1 MSVQKHSLDKKQL
14 LSKQL
19 YDSGYLWSYGAAGDK
34 AMLPDEELILNGLSH
49 LEFEDMPKLF
59 KAFPY
64 RQIKQVWQQR
74 MLPYPDYYGT
84 LNMLLAALFFHIKS
98 PKKYVGN
105 HVKLSFFAPQNRVP
119 ALHTGFTYN
128 NLKTVDAQDALG
140 MKLFTIT
147 VRSLY
152 RDYYDIY
159 SLLKAGLSFE
169 EGLDYALKFTR
180 HQVHSKAVLS
190 ALITPTL
197 YQKPQDFDL
206 MQPKYN
212 VSAEEM
218 ANYFME
224 VIASRQK

>member
-1 MSVQKHSLDKKQL
+1 M
-14 LSKQL
+14 
-19 YDSGYLWSYGAAGDK
+19 WR
-34 AMLPDEELILNGLSH
+34 NGLRENTLQVFDTVSRLDCIKDLYLCGGTGISLLLQHRQSEDLDFELLNYRGDIKH
-49 LEFEDMPKLF
+49 LDASSIHNEL
-59 KAFPY
+59 ASVFPDCK
-64 RQIKQVWQQR
+64 REILGPQ
-74 MLPYPDYYGT
+74 
-84 LNMLLAALFFHIKS
+84 HILY
-98 PKKYVGN
+98 YVGD

-119 ALHTGFTYN
+119 ALHTGFAYN

-159 SLLKAGLSFE
+159 SLLQEGLSFE

-197 YQKPQDFDL
+197 YPKPTDFEL
-206 MQPKYN
+206 MHPKYN

-218 ANYFME
+218 ADYFME
-224 VIASRQK
+224 VIASRKK

>member
-1 MSVQKHSLDKKQL
+1 MTKKQS

-19 YDSGYLWSYGAAGDK
+19 YDSGYLWSYKAAGDQ
-34 AMLPDEELILNGLSH
+34 AVLPDEELILNGLAH
-49 LEFEDMPKLF
+49 LEFEDMPMLF
-59 KAFPY
+59 AAFPY
-64 RQIKQVWQQR
+64 RQIKSVWQRR

-84 LNMLLAALFFHIKS
+84 LNLLLAALFFHIKS
-98 PKKYVGN
+98 PKKYTS
-105 HVKLSFFAPQNRVP
+105 KYEPKNRVP

-128 NLKTVDAQDALG
+128 NLKTVNEQDALG

-147 VRSLY
+147 VRSFY

-159 SLLKAGLSFE
+159 SLLQAGFSFE

-180 HQVHSKAVLS
+180 HQVHSKAILS
-190 ALITPTL
+190 ALITPAL
-197 YQKPQDFDL
+197 YPKPQDFDI

-218 ANYFME
+218 SDYFMQ
-224 VIASRQK
+224 VIASRKK

>member
-1 MSVQKHSLDKKQL
+1 MWRKGLRENTLEVFDRVSQLDCIKDLHLCGGTGISLL
-14 LSKQL
+14 LQHRQSEDL
-19 YDSGYLWSYGAAGDK
+19 DFELLNYRGDIRHLDVAGISNEI
-34 AMLPDEELILNGLSH
+34 ASIFPDCQREILGS
-49 LEFEDMPKLF
+49 
-59 KAFPY
+59 
-64 RQIKQVWQQR
+64 Q
-74 MLPYPDYYGT
+74 
-84 LNMLLAALFFHIKS
+84 HIQF
-98 PKKYVGN
+98 YIGD

-159 SLLKAGLSFE
+159 SLLQAGCSFE

-180 HQVHSKAVLS
+180 HQVHSKAILS

-197 YQKPQDFDL
+197 YPKPQDFDI
-206 MQPKYN
+206 MQPKYD
-212 VSAEEM
+212 VSPEQM
-218 ANYFME
+218 ADYFMGI
-224 VIASRQK
+224 IAARKK

>member
-1 MSVQKHSLDKKQL
+1 MGIQKNRMDKKQS

-19 YDSGYLWSYGAAGDK
+19 YDSGYLWSYRAAGGK

-49 LEFEDMPKLF
+49 LEFEDMPLLF
-59 KAFPY
+59 EAFPY

-98 PKKYVGN
+98 PKKYTA
-105 HVKLSFFAPQNRVP
+105 KKKNRVP

-159 SLLKAGLSFE
+159 SLLQAGYSFE

-197 YQKPQDFDL
+197 YPKPQDFDL

-218 ANYFME
+218 ADYFMD
-224 VIASRQK
+224 VLSSRKK

>member
-1 MSVQKHSLDKKQL
+1 M
-14 LSKQL
+14 
-19 YDSGYLWSYGAAGDK
+19 
-34 AMLPDEELILNGLSH
+34 NGLSH
-49 LEFEDMPKLF
+49 LEFEEMPMLF
-59 KAFPY
+59 EAFPY

-98 PKKYVGN
+98 PKKYTA
-105 HVKLSFFAPQNRVP
+105 KKKNRVP

-159 SLLKAGLSFE
+159 SLLQAGYSLE

-197 YQKPQDFDL
+197 YPKPQDFDL

-218 ANYFME
+218 ADYFMD
-224 VIASRQK
+224 VLSSRKK

>member
-1 MSVQKHSLDKKQL
+1 MWQSGLCNNTLQIFDQISRLDCIKDLFLCGGTGISLL
-14 LSKQL
+14 LQHRQSEDL
-19 YDSGYLWSYGAAGDK
+19 DFELLNYRGDIRHLDVAGISNDI
-34 AMLPDEELILNGLSH
+34 LSTFPDCKREILGSQH
-49 LEFEDMPKLF
+49 LQF
-59 KAFPY
+59 
-64 RQIKQVWQQR
+64 
-74 MLPYPDYYGT
+74 
-84 LNMLLAALFFHIKS
+84 
-98 PKKYVGN
+98 YVGD

-159 SLLKAGLSFE
+159 SLLQAGYSFE

-197 YQKPQDFDL
+197 YPKPTDFDL
-206 MQPKYN
+206 MQPKYD
-212 VSAEEM
+212 VSPEQM
-218 ANYFME
+218 ADYFMNI
-224 VIASRQK
+224 IAERKKLSTAN

>member
-1 MSVQKHSLDKKQL
+1 MSISM
-14 LSKQL
+14 
-19 YDSGYLWSYGAAGDK
+19 WR
-34 AMLPDEELILNGLSH
+34 NGLRDNTLEVFDKVSQLDCIKDLYLCGGTGISLLLQHRQSEDLDFELLNYRGDIKH
-49 LEFEDMPKLF
+49 LDLAQINHELVS
-59 KAFPY
+59 AFPDCK
-64 RQIKQVWQQR
+64 REILGPQHVV
-74 MLPYPDYYGT
+74 YY
-84 LNMLLAALFFHIKS
+84 I
-98 PKKYVGN
+98 GN

-159 SLLKAGLSFE
+159 SLLQAGYSFE

-197 YQKPQDFDL
+197 YPKPEEFDI
-206 MQPKYN
+206 MKPKYD
-212 VSAEEM
+212 VSPEEM
-218 ANYFME
+218 ADYFMGI
-224 VIASRQK
+224 IAARKK

>member
-1 MSVQKHSLDKKQL
+1 MWRKGLCGNTLEVFDKISQLNCIKDLYLCGGTGISLLLQHRQSEDLDFELLNYRGDIKQL
-14 LSKQL
+14 DLSGI
-19 YDSGYLWSYGAAGDK
+19 SNEIVSVF
-34 AMLPDEELILNGLSH
+34 PDCQREILGNQH
-49 LEFEDMPKLF
+49 VQF
-59 KAFPY
+59 
-64 RQIKQVWQQR
+64 
-74 MLPYPDYYGT
+74 
-84 LNMLLAALFFHIKS
+84 
-98 PKKYVGN
+98 YVGD

-159 SLLKAGLSFE
+159 SLLKAGYSFE

-180 HQVHSKAVLS
+180 HQVHSKAILS

-197 YQKPQDFDL
+197 YPKPQDFDL
-206 MQPKYN
+206 MQPTHN

-218 ANYFME
+218 ADYFMQ
-224 VIASRQK
+224 VIAARKK

>member
-1 MSVQKHSLDKKQL
+1 M
-14 LSKQL
+14 
-19 YDSGYLWSYGAAGDK
+19 WR
-34 AMLPDEELILNGLSH
+34 NGLRNNTLGVFDEVSRLNCIKDLYLCGGTGISLLLQHRQSEDLDFELLNYRGDIKH
-49 LEFEDMPKLF
+49 LDVSGISNEILSTFPDCQREILGQQHILF
-59 KAFPY
+59 Y
-64 RQIKQVWQQR
+64 IG
-74 MLPYPDYYGT
+74 D
-84 LNMLLAALFFHIKS
+84 
-98 PKKYVGN
+98 
-105 HVKLSFFAPQNRVP
+105 HVKLSFFGPQNRVP

-159 SLLKAGLSFE
+159 SLLQAGYSFE

-180 HQVHSKAVLS
+180 HQVHSKAILS

-197 YQKPQDFDL
+197 YPKPQDFDL

-212 VSAEEM
+212 VSPEDM
-218 ANYFME
+218 ADYFMGM
-224 VIASRQK
+224 VSARKK

>member
-1 MSVQKHSLDKKQL
+1 MWHNGLRENTLQVFDKVSQLECIKDLYLCGGTGISLLLQHRQSEDLDFELLNYRGDIKQL
-14 LSKQL
+14 DLSGI
-19 YDSGYLWSYGAAGDK
+19 SNEIVSVF
-34 AMLPDEELILNGLSH
+34 PDCQREILGNQH
-49 LEFEDMPKLF
+49 VQF
-59 KAFPY
+59 
-64 RQIKQVWQQR
+64 
-74 MLPYPDYYGT
+74 
-84 LNMLLAALFFHIKS
+84 
-98 PKKYVGN
+98 YVGD

-159 SLLKAGLSFE
+159 SLLKAGYSFD

-180 HQVHSKAVLS
+180 HQVHSKAILS
-190 ALITPTL
+190 ALITPSL
-197 YQKPQDFDL
+197 YPKPQDFDL
-206 MQPKYN
+206 MRPIYN

-218 ANYFME
+218 ADYFMQ
-224 VIASRQK
+224 VIAARKK